1 MKIWE
6 ISSLLSFPKK
16 NQRNAVSKTKTW
28 SQPNYGIQRLALRTG
43 PWNRPSIWVHL
54 HTILSG
60 IKRWIRRNHQ
70 ILCSTSKYP
79 HFLVAKKKLWF
90 LQPETLKPIPPNRK
104 NPWKPLKHEKKTN
117 KKHQTRMGYGKKLA
131 TQWSSQWNLPTPR
144 LNLRLQL
151 VNQVLGSILF
161 RWSLEVGPLTPTPL
175 VNRCWCQMLFKGDFL
190 LVVFLG
196 GKSGPQKKEDMIAF
210 RKKNWSQ
217 FSWMRKSPEIWI
229 RSN

>member
-1 MKIWE
+1 MKGWE

-104 NPWKPLKHEKKTN
+104 NPWKPLKHEKKQTKN
-117 KKHQTRMGYGKKLA
+117 IKHGWDMVKN
-131 TQWSSQWNLPTPR
+131 SPPSDLPNEIFPR
-144 LNLRLQL
+144 RA
-151 VNQVLGSILF
+151 S
-161 RWSLEVGPLTPTPL
+161 T
-175 VNRCWCQMLFKGDFL
+175 CAC
-190 LVVFLG
+190 
-196 GKSGPQKKEDMIAF
+196 
-210 RKKNWSQ
+210 NWSIMFWAPSCFGEVWRSVRWPQ
-217 FSWMRKSPEIWI
+217 PPWWTVVDARCCLRVIFCWWFFWGGNPDLKRKRTW
-229 RSN
+229 